1 MLRWLESGPYWII
14 YYLVYIGALLWQ
26 AAAVYPA
33 LAREDWAAALTVAA
47 GIALTATIVV
57 ELGVRTMLLIPKAIH
72 DILERGRAEGR
83 VQGREEGRVLGLAE
97 GRAEGRE
104 EVRRE
109 ILEQLVA
116 DHNITEERRKELEAE
131 LRQER
136 RSA

>member
-26 AAAVYPA
+26 AAAVYPT

-57 ELGVRTMLLIPKAIH
+57 ELGVRTMLLIPKAVH
-72 DILERGRAEGR
+72 DILERGRAEGK
-83 VQGREEGRVLGLAE
+83 REL
-97 GRAEGRE
+97 
-104 EVRRE
+104 
-109 ILEQLVA
+109 LERLVA
-116 DHNITEERRKELEAE
+116 DHLITEERRKEIEAE
-131 LRQER
+131 LQMER

>member
-26 AAAVYPA
+26 AATVYPT

-57 ELGVRTMLLIPKAIH
+57 ELGVRTMLLIPKAVH

-83 VQGREEGRVLGLAE
+83 AEGRNE

-104 EVRRE
+104 EERRE
-109 ILEQLVA
+109 ILESLVKENVIDA
-116 DHNITEERRKELEAE
+116 DVRRKIEEERK
-131 LRQER
+131 
-136 RSA
+136 SD

>member
-26 AAAVYPA
+26 AAAVYPT

-57 ELGVRTMLLIPKAIH
+57 ELGVRTMLLIPKAVH

-83 VQGREEGRVLGLAE
+83 AEGRVQGREEE
-97 GRAEGRE
+97 
-104 EVRRE
+104 RRE
-109 ILEQLVA
+109 ILESLVKENVIDA
-116 DHNITEERRKELEAE
+116 DVRRKIEEERK
-131 LRQER
+131 
-136 RSA
+136 SN

>member
-26 AAAVYPA
+26 AAAVYPT

-57 ELGVRTMLLIPKAIH
+57 ELGVRTMLLIPKAVH

-83 VQGREEGRVLGLAE
+83 AEGRVQGREEE
-97 GRAEGRE
+97 
-104 EVRRE
+104 RRE
-109 ILEQLVA
+109 ILESLVKENLIDA
-116 DHNITEERRKELEAE
+116 DVRRQIEEERK
-131 LRQER
+131 
-136 RSA
+136 SN